1 MDQGV
6 IGCLKPHY
14 RKQLVKVILCSLDS
28 NKTLPKVSLL
38 TALKLLV
45 SAWNEVSQTT
55 IVNCFKK
62 AKISEKDQ
70 TIAINNEDDPF
81 KEINENLK
89 ELREKEPCLK
99 PENMTAEDFATAD
112 DWVITTSS
120 RLIDKSIF
128 QEATQT
134 KNKKN

>member
-14 RKQLVKVILCSLDS
+14 RKQLVKVILCSLNS
-28 NKTLPKVSLL
+28 NKSLPKVSLL

-62 AKISEKDQ
+62 VKISEKFKG
-70 TIAINNEDDPF
+70 EDGSF
-81 KEINENLK
+81 KDIDENLK
-89 ELREKEPCLK
+89 QLPEKKPSLK
-99 PENMTAEDFATAD
+99 PENMKAEDFTTAD
-112 DWVITTSS
+112 DGVITTSS
-120 RLIDKSIF
+120 RLNDK
-128 QEATQT
+128 
-134 KNKKN
+134 

>member
-14 RKQLVKVILCSLDS
+14 RKQLVKAILCSLDS

-62 AKISEKDQ
+62 VKISEKDQ

-89 ELREKEPCLK
+89 ELREKEPSLK
-99 PENMTAEDFATAD
+99 PENMTAEGFATAD
-112 DWVITTSS
+112 D
-120 RLIDKSIF
+120 
-128 QEATQT
+128 
-134 KNKKN
+134 